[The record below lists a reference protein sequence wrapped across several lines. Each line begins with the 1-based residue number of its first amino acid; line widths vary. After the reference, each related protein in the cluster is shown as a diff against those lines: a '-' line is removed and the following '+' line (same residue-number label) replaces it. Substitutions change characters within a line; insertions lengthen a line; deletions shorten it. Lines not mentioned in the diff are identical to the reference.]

1 MLEPENLWHF
11 CFTQCPNFQQRE
23 QKSACIISLI
33 SLRRYTMYLQ
43 EVLLIGQMHSPY
55 S

>member
-1 MLEPENLWHF
+1 MLEPENLRHF
-11 CFTQCPNFQQRE
+11 CFTQCPNSQRE